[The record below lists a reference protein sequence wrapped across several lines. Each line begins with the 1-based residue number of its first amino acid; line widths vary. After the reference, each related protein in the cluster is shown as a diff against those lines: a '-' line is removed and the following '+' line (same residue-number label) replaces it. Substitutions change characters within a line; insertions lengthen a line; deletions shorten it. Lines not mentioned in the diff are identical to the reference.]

1 MDSAEINLIEKIR
14 SLALQLPEQEKHQL
28 LTLTSTWKKKTY
40 RAQREKYTELVCFTS
55 EHGTHHGY
63 AKDINVTGLFI
74 ESKGT
79 FKIGDPVQLSL
90 AFISA
95 LNPISLGGEVVR
107 KTDDGIGIQFDNRS
121 QGQLKHLD
129 SIISK
134 HSLILR
140 QGK

>member
-14 SLALQLPEQEKHQL
+14 SLALQLPEQEKRQL
-28 LTLTSTWKKKTY
+28 LALTSTWKKKSY
-40 RAQREKYTELVCFTS
+40 RAQREKYTELVSFTS
-55 EHGTHHGY
+55 EHGTHYGY

-74 ESKGT
+74 ESKGK
-79 FKIGDPVQLSL
+79 FKMGDPVQLSL

-95 LNPISLGGEVVR
+95 PNPLKLGGEIVR

-121 QGQLKHLD
+121 QSQLKHLD

-134 HSLILR
+134 HTHILR
-140 QGK
+140 QEK